1 MMAMAELTPDSPL
14 ATKVVP
20 SPNHGPRKS
29 GTQALPRPSMIIL
42 HYTGMDSGVAALQL
56 LTNPLSEVSCHYLV
70 WEDGRI
76 FQLVPEAARAWHAG
90 KSVWKGET
98 DINSHSIGIEI
109 VNGGHRFDLPAYP
122 AVQIEA
128 VKSLCLDLMQRHGIS
143 AANVLAHSDIA
154 PERKE
159 DPGEHFP
166 WADFAACGIGICP
179 DPAPIVDGPRYQAGD
194 EGQPVRAL
202 QALLAMLG
210 FGLDLTGVYDARMVS
225 VVTAFQRH
233 YRPQQIDG
241 IADLSTMMTLK
252 AVLQAAK
259 GSSFSAQPE
268 ASVRN

>member
-1 MMAMAELTPDSPL
+1 MAELTPDSPL

-20 SPNHGPRKS
+20 SPNQGPRKS
-29 GTQALPRPSMIIL
+29 ATAGMPRPSMIIL

-76 FQLVPEAARAWHAG
+76 FQLVPEVARAWHAG

-122 AVQIEA
+122 PQQLEA
-128 VKSLCLDLMQRHGIS
+128 VKALCLDLMQRQGIQ
-143 AANVLAHSDIA
+143 AGHVLAHSDIA
-154 PERKE
+154 PDRKD

-166 WADFAACGIGICP
+166 WADFADSGIGIWVP
-179 DPAPIVDGPRYQAGD
+179 PAPLAEGPRYQSGD

-210 FGLDLTGVYDARMVS
+210 FGLDLTGVFDARTVS
-225 VVTAFQRH
+225 VVKAFQRH
-233 YRPQQIDG
+233 YRPELIDG

-252 AVLQAAK
+252 AVLQATK
-259 GSSFSAQPE
+259 G
-268 ASVRN
+268 

>member
-1 MMAMAELTPDSPL
+1 MAELRPDSPL

-29 GTQALPRPSMIIL
+29 GSTAPPRPSMIIL
-42 HYTGMDSGVAALQL
+42 HYTGMDSGVAAMQL

-90 KSVWKGET
+90 KSQWKGET

-109 VNGGHRFDLPAYP
+109 VNGGHRFNLPAYP
-122 AVQIEA
+122 AAQIDA
-128 VKSLCLDLMQRHGIS
+128 VKALCLDVMHRHGIQ

-154 PERKE
+154 PDRKE

-166 WADFAACGIGICP
+166 WADCAASGIGLWAA
-179 DPAPIVDGPRYQAGD
+179 PAPLADGPRYQAGD

-210 FGLDLTGVYDARMVS
+210 FGLDLTGVFDARTVT
-225 VVTAFQRH
+225 VVKAFQRH

-259 GSSFSAQPE
+259 G
-268 ASVRN
+268 